1 MGDKPI
7 IDRVLAEMGETV
19 PAADIYDVP
28 DLTEAA
34 AKAAALVREGKAD
47 LLMKGK
53 LDTAVLL
60 KAVVNKEHGL
70 GKGGVMSHFS
80 IFEVPHVAVPRGR
93 PHHDVSHAGAEKGH
107 Y

>member
-1 MGDKPI
+1 
-7 IDRVLAEMGETV
+7 MGETV
-19 PAADIYDVP
+19 PVADIYDVP

-34 AKAAALVREGKAD
+34 AKAALVREGKAD

-80 IFEVPHVAVPRGR
+80 IFEVPGYHKLTR
-93 PHHDVSHAGAEKGH
+93 PPWAAA
-107 Y
+107 